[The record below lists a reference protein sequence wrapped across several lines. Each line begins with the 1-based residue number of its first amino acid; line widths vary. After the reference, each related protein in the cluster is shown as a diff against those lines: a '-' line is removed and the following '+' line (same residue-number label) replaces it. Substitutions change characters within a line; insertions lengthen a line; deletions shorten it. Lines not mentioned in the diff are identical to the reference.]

1 MRLLH
6 SAEYTSTQFDDPN
19 LSRTGLVPVL
29 RLMQR
34 CNLAS
39 LVGEHLHN
47 LSHRRWTV

>member
-34 CNLAS
+34 CTSPVWWAS
-39 LVGEHLHN
+39 
-47 LSHRRWTV
+47 TFTT